1 MNEETADKATPQK
14 KERKTRKVSI
24 EEMVAVLKEKAAAQK
39 AVKEAQE
46 RYENASREVDTMIK
60 RAAAGTVKKALIEL
74 TQMKLV

>member
-46 RYENASREVDTMIK
+46 RYENASREVDIMIK